1 MDFIIFPANKFNT
14 IMEHSQKTE
23 APAKMAKEDH
33 SKMDHG
39 SMQHGDNPSM
49 GMEGHNHHAMMIADF
64 KKRFYVVLILT
75 IPIMLLSIMIQKF
88 MGVDWQFTG
97 SKYILLT
104 LSSVVFFYGGWPF
117 FKGLVT
123 EIRTKNPGMMFLI
136 GFAITVAYIYS
147 VAVVFGLE
155 GMDFFWELATL
166 ILIMLLGHLIEMKSI
181 AGASKELELL
191 VQLMPAD
198 AHMVM
203 PDMVHDVK
211 TDTLKEN
218 DIILVK
224 PGEKVAADG
233 IILEG
238 ESYLNESMITGE
250 SKPVQKIKGQK
261 VIAGSINGNGSL
273 KVTVSHASK
282 DSYISQLVKL
292 VDDAQ
297 KSKSKTQLLADTA
310 AKWLTVIAI
319 VAGIG
324 TFLFWYLTGE
334 TLAFAMERM
343 VTVIVICCPHAL
355 GLAVPLVVA
364 KSTAI
369 SAKNG
374 LLIKNRIAFE
384 NSRKITTIVFD
395 KTGTLTVGKFEVS
408 KIVSLKKE
416 ITEDEIIRIASALEQ
431 QSEHPI
437 ATGILLKAK
446 DLSVDVPSTEN
457 FKAITGKGIEA
468 TVEGKKV
475 MVVSPG
481 YLKEI
486 KMAVPDDFKAD
497 DTETVVFLIINN
509 ELAGYIALSD
519 EIRPESAEAIKTLKE
534 NHIKSILLTGD
545 NSKVAKSVSD
555 RLGLDSF
562 IAEVLPDQKL
572 EKIKE
577 LQSKGEFVAMTGDG
591 VNDAPALAQAD
602 VGIAV
607 GSGSDI
613 AAETAG
619 IVLVNSN
626 PKDIVNLILFGKA
639 THRKMIQNLIWA
651 TGYNIVALP
660 LAAGVLYEW
669 HILLTPAI
677 GAALM
682 AASTVVV
689 AVNASMLR
697 LKDEPKSDSKGE
709 PQQEAKAEN
718 KDEAKDDSQTEA
730 KDESK
735 PEAKSEPQSV
745 GKVEPMPETKNDS
758 QPEAKDESIQEA
770 KSEPQTESKDESM
783 NETKDDSQPEAK
795 DEAKAKDDSQPEA
808 KDEIIPEEK
817 DETETKGGNKLEEN
831 TKTPSSVS
839 PEIVK
844 RVHEFYEELGS
855 EDVRAV
861 MDMEKAEHEIQEA
874 ETKAEAHPITKSK
887 HKSKEEPAI
896 ETDKSS
902 DSTPELVTRVHEL
915 YEKLG
920 REDVSAVQNLDEK
933 GPDILKPEDKVESKT
948 ADNTE
953 PKIDVKV
960 DLKPAVKVESKI
972 EAKDELK
979 HVDNAEHHPDAK
991 AKAKPE
997 EKAGHPHETKA
1008 KTNPK
1013 VKTGHKNVVKAKPMP
1028 GSKK

>member
-1 MDFIIFPANKFNT
+1 
-14 IMEHSQKTE
+14 MEHSYQPETV
-23 APAKMAKEDH
+23 AKMANEDQ
-33 SKMDHG
+33 SKMNHG
-39 SMQHGDNPSM
+39 SMKHADNPSM

-75 IPIMLLSIMIQKF
+75 IPIMMLSMMIQQF
-88 MGVDWQFTG
+88 LGVDWQFPG
-97 SKYILLT
+97 SQYILFA
-104 LSSVVFFYGGWPF
+104 LSSVVYFYGGWPF
-117 FKGLVT
+117 LKGWVN
-123 EIRTKNPGMMFLI
+123 EVKDKNPGMMFLI
-136 GFAITVAYIYS
+136 GFAITAAYIYS

-166 ILIMLLGHLIEMKSI
+166 ILIMLLGHWIEMKSV

-191 VQLMPAD
+191 VKLMPAD
-198 AHMVM
+198 AHMIM
-203 PDMVHDVK
+203 PDRMHDVK
-211 TDTLKEN
+211 TDTLKET

-233 IILEG
+233 IILEVD
-238 ESYLNESMITGE
+238 SYLNESMITGE
-250 SKPVQKIKGQK
+250 SKPIQKVKGQK
-261 VIAGSINGNGSL
+261 VIAGSINGNGSI
-273 KVTVSHASK
+273 KVTVSHSAK

-310 AKWLTVIAI
+310 AKWLTIIAI
-319 VAGIG
+319 VAGVG

-384 NSRKITTIVFD
+384 NARKITTIVFD

-408 KIVSLKKE
+408 KIVSFKSEL
-416 ITEDEIIRIASALEQ
+416 TEDEIIRIASALEQ

-437 ATGILLKAK
+437 ATGILVKAK
-446 DLSVDVPSTEN
+446 DLSIDIPSTEN

-468 TVEGKKV
+468 TVEGEKV
-475 MVVSPG
+475 LVVSPG
-481 YLKEI
+481 YLKENKI
-486 KMAVPDDFKAD
+486 AVPDGFTAY
-497 DTETVVFLIINN
+497 DTETVVFVIINN

-519 EIRPESAEAIKTLKE
+519 EIRPESAQAIKTLKE

-555 RLGLDSF
+555 KLGLDSF
-562 IAEVLPDQKL
+562 FAEVLPDQKL

-660 LAAGVLYEW
+660 LAAGVLYSW
-669 HILLTPAI
+669 NILLTPAI
-677 GAALM
+677 GAVLM
-682 AASTVVV
+682 SVSTVIV
-689 AVNASMLR
+689 AVNAGL
-697 LKDEPKSDSKGE
+697 L
-709 PQQEAKAEN
+709 Q
-718 KDEAKDDSQTEA
+718 
-730 KDESK
+730 
-735 PEAKSEPQSV
+735 
-745 GKVEPMPETKNDS
+745 
-758 QPEAKDESIQEA
+758 I
-770 KSEPQTESKDESM
+770 
-783 NETKDDSQPEAK
+783 
-795 DEAKAKDDSQPEA
+795 
-808 KDEIIPEEK
+808 
-817 DETETKGGNKLEEN
+817 
-831 TKTPSSVS
+831 
-839 PEIVK
+839 
-844 RVHEFYEELGS
+844 
-855 EDVRAV
+855 
-861 MDMEKAEHEIQEA
+861 
-874 ETKAEAHPITKSK
+874 
-887 HKSKEEPAI
+887 KEEPKPKANDDPQVKE
-896 ETDKSS
+896 ET
-902 DSTPELVTRVHEL
+902 
-915 YEKLG
+915 
-920 REDVSAVQNLDEK
+920 VSA
-933 GPDILKPEDKVESKT
+933 
-948 ADNTE
+948 
-953 PKIDVKV
+953 
-960 DLKPAVKVESKI
+960 
-972 EAKDELK
+972 
-979 HVDNAEHHPDAK
+979 
-991 AKAKPE
+991 
-997 EKAGHPHETKA
+997 
-1008 KTNPK
+1008 
-1013 VKTGHKNVVKAKPMP
+1013 
-1028 GSKK
+1028 